1 MHKLE
6 QHIEAH
12 WGHLKSNPAVV
23 ACSGGLDSTVLLYVL
38 HKLKFDVRCMHV
50 NYHLRGDDSDKDAA
64 FVQAFCTER
73 KIPVEIRSESISER
87 LENGGNLQ
95 QIAREIRYDWFFEIK
110 KENPKSNVFLAHHQ
124 NDQVETFFL
133 NLARKSGVMGLA
145 CMPEERDRIVRPLL
159 TFSKD
164 ELKEYTLSENIS
176 WREDVS
182 NASNKYRRNLLRN
195 EILPF
200 LETELPSINESV
212 LLLIAHFQQKQRE
225 LEEKITP
232 IVEEVK
238 ETKAISIDRINTLDD
253 FELVEFM
260 RQFGQPHQKATEL
273 RTICQAQKGKKVD
286 FISDPTQ
293 FFQSIVKEDKMV
305 SFIPLNQK
313 KANFSLTIEQV
324 NELPSTFSKNEI
336 YLDAQKISGQLV
348 LREWKIGDRMHP
360 IGMKGSKLISEIIA
374 DARITADAKNDI
386 HVLHDDEDIHW
397 CVGLKIG
404 RKAIATVDSK
414 KKVKVRVL
422 G

>member
-1 MHKLE
+1 MHNLE

-23 ACSGGLDSTVLLYVL
+23 ACSGGLDSTVLLHVL
-38 HKLKFDVRCMHV
+38 HKLKFDVRCVHV
-50 NYHLRGDDSDKDAA
+50 NYHLRGEDSDKDAA
-64 FVQAFCTER
+64 FIEAFCMKR

-95 QIAREIRYDWFFEIK
+95 QLAREIRYNWFSEIK
-110 KENPKSNVFLAHHQ
+110 KENPNSHVFLAHHQ

-159 TFSKD
+159 SFSKD
-164 ELKEYTLSENIS
+164 ELKKYALSENLT

-200 LETELPSINESV
+200 LKKEIPSINESV
-212 LLLIAHFQQKQRE
+212 LLLITHFQQKQQE

-238 ETKAISIDRINTLDD
+238 ETNSIEIDRINTMDD

-260 RQFGQPHQKATEL
+260 RQFGQPRQKATEL
-273 RTICQAQKGKKVD
+273 RTICDAQKGKKVD

-293 FFQSIVKEDKMV
+293 FFQSVVKEDKMV
-305 SFIPLNQK
+305 SFIPLNQQK
-313 KANFSLTIEQV
+313 PNFNLVIEQV
-324 NELPSTFSKNEI
+324 NELPVTFSKNEI
-336 YLDAQKISGQLV
+336 YLDAQKISGELV

-374 DARITADAKNDI
+374 DARITADAKNNI
-386 HVLHDDEDIHW
+386 QVLHDDEDIHW

-414 KKVKVRVL
+414 KKVKVTIV

>member
-1 MHKLE
+1 M
-6 QHIEAH
+6 Q
-12 WGHLKSNPAVV
+12 
-23 ACSGGLDSTVLLYVL
+23 
-38 HKLKFDVRCMHV
+38 
-50 NYHLRGDDSDKDAA
+50 
-64 FVQAFCTER
+64 
-73 KIPVEIRSESISER
+73 
-87 LENGGNLQ
+87 
-95 QIAREIRYDWFFEIK
+95 IRYEWFSEIK
-110 KENPKSNVFLAHHQ
+110 EENPNSHVFLAHHQ
-124 NDQVETFFL
+124 NDQIETFFL

-159 TFSKD
+159 GFSKD
-164 ELKEYTLSENIS
+164 ELKEYALSENVP

-182 NASNKYRRNLLRN
+182 NASNKYRRNLVRN

-200 LETELPSINESV
+200 LEEEIPSINESV

-225 LEEKITP
+225 LEENITP

-238 ETKAISIDRINTLDD
+238 ETKAISIDRITALDD

-305 SFIPLNQK
+305 SFIPLNQQK
-313 KANFSLTIEQV
+313 PNFSLTIEQV

-336 YLDAQKISGQLV
+336 YLDAQKISGELV
-348 LREWKIGDRMHP
+348 LREWQIGDRMYP

-374 DARITADAKNDI
+374 DARITADAKNLVL
-386 HVLHDDEDIHW
+386 VLHDDEDIHW

-404 RKAIATVDSK
+404 KKAIATVDSK
-414 KKVKVRVL
+414 GILKVTLGGGGGGTFRVYVQ
-422 G
+422 

>member
-6 QHIEAH
+6 KHIEAH
-12 WGHLKSNPAVV
+12 WGQLKSNPAVV

-38 HKLKFDVRCMHV
+38 HKLQFDVQCIHV

-64 FVQAFCTER
+64 FVQAFCEEK
-73 KIPVEIRSESISER
+73 KIPVEVRSEPISER

-95 QIAREIRYDWFFEIK
+95 QIAREIRYDWFSEILSK
-110 KENPKSNVFLAHHQ
+110 TSESHIFLAHHQ

-159 TFSKD
+159 HFSKD
-164 ELKEYTLSENIS
+164 ELKEYAVSENIT

-182 NASNKYRRNLLRN
+182 NSSNKYRRNLLRN

-200 LETELPSINESV
+200 LEKEIPSINESV

-225 LEEKITP
+225 LEEKVTP

-238 ETKAISIDRINTLDD
+238 ETKAISIDSINALDD

-273 RTICQAQKGKKVD
+273 RSICQAQKGKKVD
-286 FISDPTQ
+286 FISGSTQ

-305 SFIPLNQK
+305 SFIPLNQQK
-313 KANFSLTIEQV
+313 PNFNLTIEQV

-336 YLDAQKISGQLV
+336 YLDAQKITGELK
-348 LREWKIGDRMHP
+348 LREWKMGDRMHP

-374 DARITADAKNDI
+374 DARITADAKSDI
-386 HVLHDDEDIHW
+386 LVLHDDEHIHW
-397 CVGLKIG
+397 CMGLKIG
-404 RKAIATVDSK
+404 KKAIATVDSK
-414 KKVKVRVL
+414 KKVKVSV